1 MPKSPPRSPSHLS
14 QHSPPLPP
22 PDPTPVVERDQKE
35 IQNPRGEITLL
46 TKDLPTKEEIIEM
59 MSAEQRQKYGAMPPE
74 TQNKC
79 YEMLAE
85 EYLRKK
91 IENKGERA
99 AQRRAD
105 FLLINKQRMA
115 AQVCSVRVRVRVSSV
130 CVCVCVRARARARA

>member
-1 MPKSPPRSPSHLS
+1 MLLS
-14 QHSPPLPP
+14 
-22 PDPTPVVERDQKE
+22 
-35 IQNPRGEITLL
+35 
-46 TKDLPTKEEIIEM
+46 KDLPTKEEIIEM

-130 CVCVCVRARARARA
+130 CVCVCVRARA